1 MVYATFTDTGSRD
14 VNEDCFGTAMYE
26 KSSCFVVADGL
37 GGHGGGDVA
46 SQAAVEAVCTLF
58 AEDGFSDLFFGKAF
72 QAAQKAI
79 ILKQDEAHRPSQM
92 KTTLVI
98 LVIHEGKAYYAHIGD
113 SRMYLFTKKKQKLR
127 TIDHSVPQMLAISGT
142 IKETD
147 IRHHPD
153 RNRLL
158 RVMGVKGEDVRFEA
172 GEPVKISGFQAYLL
186 CTDGF
191 WELIE
196 ESQMVALLKASKA
209 PEEWLANMAEIIR
222 QNGRGTEM
230 DNFTA
235 IAVFEETKGLFRR

>member
-1 MVYATFTDTGSRD
+1 MVYATFTDNGSRD
-14 VNEDCFGTAMYE
+14 VNEDSFGTAMYG

-58 AEDGFSDLFFGKAF
+58 AEDGYSDQFFALAF
-72 QAAQKAI
+72 QTAQKAI
-79 ILKQDEAHRPSQM
+79 IQKQDEAHRPSEM

-98 LVIHEGKAYYAHIGD
+98 LVLHEGKSYYAHVGD

-127 TIDHSVPQMLAISGT
+127 TIDHSVPQMLALSGT
-142 IKETD
+142 IKEKD

-158 RVMGVKGEDVRFEA
+158 RVMGVKGEEMRFEA
-172 GEPVKISGFQAYLL
+172 GEPVKNSGFQAYLL

-196 ESQMVALLKASKA
+196 EDQMVALLKVSKT
-209 PEEWLANMAEIIR
+209 PDEWLSNMAEIIR
-222 QNGRGTEM
+222 QNGKGTEM
-230 DNFTA
+230 DNFSA
-235 IAVFEETKGLFRR
+235 IGVFQETKGLFRR